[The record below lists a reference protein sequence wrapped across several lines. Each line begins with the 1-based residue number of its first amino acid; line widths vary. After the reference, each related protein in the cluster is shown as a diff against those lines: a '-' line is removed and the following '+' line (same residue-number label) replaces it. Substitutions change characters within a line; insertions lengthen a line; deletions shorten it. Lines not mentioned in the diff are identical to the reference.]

1 MLKSVH
7 RIFITAIL
15 LVALPALAQSDPPSR
30 VGRVSYLDGEVGFRV
45 DRRDEGGPATLNWP
59 VSSGAVLESGRQG
72 RAEVWIGSTAYRLN
86 GDSQVEFPLV
96 DDRRVDA
103 RLNGGSLA
111 VSVLDRDQADDA
123 LVTTP
128 DGTVRFLTPGRYR
141 LNVYADHS
149 ELVVQAGRAT
159 FDNGRRVIPV
169 AAGQMALLG
178 SDGGEQL
185 ESARGYDAFDQW
197 VANRENASLAG
208 PARRYVSPHM
218 TGYQDLDAYGD
229 WRNTTDYGTVWYPR
243 SVADDWAPYRFGR
256 WAWVAPWGWTWVDQA
271 PWGFAPFHYGRWVM
285 IGGRWGWTPGRL
297 VARPVYA
304 PALVGWVGNPG
315 WSASFSFGSA
325 PAVGWFP
332 LAPREVY
339 VPAYRYS
346 PNYVRQ
352 INVTQVTNVT
362 HIDRAVRGAPPAYAY
377 RALPQAV
384 TVVPANHLREGR
396 PIARSEMR
404 QADRRD
410 LGQAPQAR
418 QAPTAQWLAPAPGA
432 TRPHEGDRGASRPP
446 RSEFV
451 SPRPNDRERGPSR
464 FDGRDNERRQPADN
478 RARPTEN
485 QPLRQE
491 MPAMDGRRGQPEAAR
506 EATPDLRRDNRRGP
520 DATPE
525 SRSGIRSEPG
535 APSGRPGT
543 PEAGR
548 EMNRDANESR
558 REFFQRR
565 DGRPGAQ
572 TNAPDMRREDRAQP
586 FLAPQE
592 REQRRDMPRNERPLQ
607 QPAPAVTPQVA
618 PQREMQRSPD
628 AMPAPTRRDAPPE
641 MRREERPQPSFPPQE
656 RDQRREMREP
666 RNERPVQ
673 PPAPAVAPQV
683 MPQREMLRSP
693 EAMPAPMR
701 REAPPEMRREERP
714 QPSFQAQER
723 REMPRE
729 VPREMPRMERPVQPA
744 APVAP
749 PPQREMPRP
758 APEVR
763 MPAPQPAAPPPRAEP
778 PRQQQPAPQ
787 QGGNNEHRKRDDE
800 RGPH

>member
-7 RIFITAIL
+7 RIFLAAIVL
-15 LVALPALAQSDPPSR
+15 LALPALAQSDPPSR

-45 DRRDEGGPATLNWP
+45 DRREEGGPATLNWP

-72 RAEVWIGSTAYRLN
+72 RAEVWIGSTAYRLS
-86 GDSQVEFPLV
+86 GDSQVEFPLI

-141 LNVYADHS
+141 LNVYADRS

-159 FDNGRRVIPV
+159 FDNGQRVIPV
-169 AAGQMALLG
+169 AAGQMAVLG
-178 SDGGEQL
+178 SDGSEQL
-185 ESARGYDAFDQW
+185 EGAPRYDAFDQW

-208 PARRYVSPHM
+208 PARRYVSPYM

-229 WRNTTDYGTVWYPR
+229 WRNTSDYGTVWYPR
-243 SVADDWAPYRFGR
+243 GLASDWAPYRYGR
-256 WAWVAPWGWTWVDQA
+256 WAWVAPWGWTWIDQS
-271 PWGFAPFHYGRWVM
+271 PWGFAPFHYGRWAM
-285 IGGRWGWTPGRL
+285 IGGRWGWVPGRL
-297 VARPVYA
+297 VPRPVYA

-315 WSASFSFGSA
+315 WSVSFSFGSS

-352 INVTQVTNVT
+352 INVTQVNNVT
-362 HIDRAVRGAPPAYAY
+362 IIDRAVRNTTPTYAY

-396 PIARSEMR
+396 PISRSELR
-404 QADRRD
+404 QADRRNLD
-410 LGQAPQAR
+410 RAPQAR
-418 QAPTAQWLAPAPGA
+418 QAPTAQWLAPAAAA

-446 RSEFV
+446 RSEFT

-464 FDGRDNERRQPADN
+464 FESRDNDRRPPVEN
-478 RARPTEN
+478 RARPSEN
-485 QPLRQE
+485 QPLRQDI
-491 MPAMDGRRGQPEAAR
+491 PAMDSRRGQPEMGRDAIP
-506 EATPDLRRDNRRGP
+506 ESRRDNRRGP
-520 DATPE
+520 DAAPE
-525 SRSGIRSEPG
+525 TRSGVRSEPG
-535 APSGRPGT
+535 AAAVR

-548 EMNRDANESR
+548 EMNRETNRDANRDANESR
-558 REFFQRR
+558 REFFRR
-565 DGRPGAQ
+565 HGEGGDGRPGAE
-572 TNAPDMRREDRAQP
+572 TNAPRRDDRAQP
-586 FLAPQE
+586 LVAPQE
-592 REQRRDMPRNERPLQ
+592 REPRRDMRDTRDT
-607 QPAPAVTPQVA
+607 PAPV
-618 PQREMQRSPD
+618 
-628 AMPAPTRRDAPPE
+628 
-641 MRREERPQPSFPPQE
+641 RRETPP
-656 RDQRREMREP
+656 D
-666 RNERPVQ
+666 
-673 PPAPAVAPQV
+673 
-683 MPQREMLRSP
+683 
-693 EAMPAPMR
+693 
-701 REAPPEMRREERP
+701 MRREERP
-714 QPSFQAQER
+714 QPSFQAPEREQRRDMRDLPRSERQQPAPAAAQVMPQREMQRLPEAMPAPPRRETPPEMRREERPRPSFQVQER
-723 REMPRE
+723 REMPREMPRE
-729 VPREMPRMERPVQPA
+729 VPREMPRMERPVQQA

-763 MPAPQPAAPPPRAEP
+763 MPAPQPAPPPPQAEP
-778 PRQQQPAPQ
+778 PRQQPAPQ
-787 QGGNNEHRKRDDE
+787 GGNEQHRHRDEE
-800 RGPH
+800 RGPR